1 MRDFVVYFVIGL
13 LTDWMVTVETRAV
26 IDRRP
31 WRAAG
36 YTLVLTVVSLAVL
49 DRYIEGRS
57 WLLIAGYA
65 VGNAMGTWLGVE
77 NEKRPP
83 LPPQ

>member
-1 MRDFVVYFVIGL
+1 MRDFIIYFIIGL
-13 LTDWMVTVETRAV
+13 LTDWLVTIQTLTVVKRQ
-26 IDRRP
+26 P
-31 WRAAG
+31 WRSAA

-65 VGNAMGTWLGVE
+65 VGNAFGTFLGVV
-77 NEKRPP
+77 EKKKPP
-83 LPPQ
+83 SP